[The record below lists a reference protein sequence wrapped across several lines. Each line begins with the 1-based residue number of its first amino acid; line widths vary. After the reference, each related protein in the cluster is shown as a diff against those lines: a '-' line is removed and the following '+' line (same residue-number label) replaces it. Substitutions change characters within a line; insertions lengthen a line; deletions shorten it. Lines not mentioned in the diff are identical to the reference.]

1 MISPKERLKNHSL
14 IDFSKVTFLSTLLC
28 KRGITTLNYFSPFT
42 EFSNQ
47 DNSYQTNLF
56 TNFKKRGD
64 LSGNN

>member
-1 MISPKERLKNHSL
+1 MISSKERLKNHSL
-14 IDFSKVTFLSTLLC
+14 IDFFKVTFLPTLLC
-28 KRGITTLNYFSPFT
+28 KRRTTTLTYFSPFT

-64 LSGNN
+64 LSGK